1 MFNDLYFIVLSFELA
16 LYLLLWLTVCCVQV
30 KHNQDS
36 AYLLFKSFLPL
47 TMILFSGAL
56 LLSASAGSTHLG
68 AIHHYLSNV
77 GQENGSFLDHSIP
90 ALGIVLIVA
99 GIAFRMGSIPV
110 NFHIGVLLKEMPYWL
125 STLSALISVCA
136 GAIFL
141 ILFVNQ
147 IAVISFGYTEQI
159 LFFIALIVLATS
171 AGLLLIEKELKVT
184 LVLFIT
190 QLTGVFFAQ
199 LSATC
204 WKWRHESFGGESISI
219 LEIMKALSPELLI
232 SFLAVLGLA
241 CLLDSLGD
249 RQLKIAYQDQLQGLI
264 SDQRFLGGVAVVLL
278 ATLMGFPGLSVFRM
292 KWQTLLSLFEIHQ
305 ASSAGMMATI
315 HSGFIG
321 LAVMMVISS
330 TIVIFICARLIIQIC
345 FAKPLTRYRHITHKR
360 MAFICYVCVIGTL
373 IFNLGMIVNL

>member
-1 MFNDLYFIVLSFELA
+1 MFNDLYFLVLGFELA
-16 LYLLLWLTVCCVQV
+16 LYLLLWLTVCGIQV
-30 KHNQDS
+30 KHKK
-36 AYLLFKSFLPL
+36 APAFLLFKSFLPL
-47 TMILFSGAL
+47 TMILFSGVV
-56 LLSASAGSTHLG
+56 LLSASAGSTHLES
-68 AIHHYLSNV
+68 IRLSLSKV
-77 GQENGSFLDHSIP
+77 GQESGPLLNHSVP
-90 ALGIVLIVA
+90 ALGIVLIVT
-99 GIAFRMGSIPV
+99 GIAFRMGAIPV
-110 NFHIGVLLKEMPYWL
+110 NFCVSVLQKEMPYWL

-136 GAIFL
+136 GSIFL

-159 LFFIALIVLATS
+159 LFFIALIVLASS
-171 AGLLLIEKELKVT
+171 AGLLLIEKELKVI
-184 LVLFIT
+184 LVLIVT
-190 QLTGVFFAQ
+190 QITGVFFAQ

-219 LEIMKALSPELLI
+219 LEMMKAFSPELII

-249 RQLKIAYQDQLQGLI
+249 RQSEITYQDQLQGLI
-264 SDQRFLGGVAVVLL
+264 GDQRLLGSMAVILL

-305 ASSAGMMATI
+305 TSSAGMMATV

-321 LAVMMVISS
+321 LAVVMVISS
-330 TIVIFICARLIIQIC
+330 TIVVFVCAKLMIQIC
-345 FAKPLTRYRHITHKR
+345 FTKPLTRYRHITHKR